1 MENVIQNQEEFKQ
14 EIIAQ
19 AKAEITVVDQVSY
32 IAANDLIGK
41 LQSVRKEVI
50 ARFKD
55 PKAKAAEA
63 HKAVCALEKS
73 FLEPVDEKI
82 RLLKDSTTAWY
93 AAEQR
98 RLEAEAERQRNEAEE
113 YVRLA
118 ADAESNGD
126 SDTASAAVFEAV
138 MAKAE
143 VTAMPKVAGTSMRE
157 TWEAVVFDESKVPR
171 EYLMVNLSALNA
183 VAKATKGKAAIPGVK
198 FEKKYINST
207 RSK

>member
-19 AKAEITVVDQVSY
+19 AKTEITVTDQATF

-41 LQSVRKEVI
+41 LQTVKKEVI

-63 HKAVCALEKS
+63 HKAVCELEKS
-73 FLEPVDEKI
+73 FLAPVEEKI

-98 RLEAEAERQRNEAEE
+98 RIDAEEERQRKESDAYAE
-113 YVRLA
+113 LA

-126 SDTASAAVFEAV
+126 SDTAAAAVFEAV

-143 VTAMPKVAGTSMRE
+143 VTAMPKVSGTAMRE
-157 TWEAVVFDESKVPR
+157 TWEAVVIDEDKVPR
-171 EYLMVNLSALNA
+171 EYMMVNLSALNA
-183 VAKATKGKAAIPGVK
+183 VAKAAKGKVAIPGVK

>member
-19 AKAEITVVDQVSY
+19 AKAEITVVDQASY

-41 LQSVRKEVI
+41 LQTVRKEVI
-50 ARFKD
+50 ARFKE
-55 PKAKAAEA
+55 PKSKAAEA
-63 HKAVCALEKS
+63 HKAVCELEKS
-73 FLEPVDEKI
+73 FLAPVDEKI

-98 RLEAEAERQRNEAEE
+98 RKEAESERQCKESEQYAELAAEAE
-113 YVRLA
+113 
-118 ADAESNGD
+118 SCGD
-126 SDTASAAVFEAV
+126 GDTATAAVFEAV

-143 VTAMPKVAGTSMRE
+143 VTAMPKVAGTVMRE
-157 TWEAVVFDESKVPR
+157 TWKAVVIDENKVPR
-171 EYLMVNLSALNA
+171 EYLMVNLGALDA
-183 VAKATKGKAAIPGVK
+183 VAKATKGKIAIPGVK
-198 FEKKYINST
+198 FEKVYINST

>member
-1 MENVIQNQEEFKQ
+1 MENVIQNQEDFKQ

-19 AKAEITVVDQVSY
+19 AKTEITVTNQATF

-41 LQSVRKEVI
+41 LQTVKKEVI

-63 HKAVCALEKS
+63 HKAVCELEKS
-73 FLEPVDEKI
+73 FLAPVEEKI

-98 RLEAEAERQRNEAEE
+98 RIEAEEERQRKESEAYAE
-113 YVRLA
+113 LA

-126 SDTASAAVFEAV
+126 SDTAAAAVFEAV

-143 VTAMPKVAGTSMRE
+143 VTAMPKVSGTAMRE
-157 TWEAVVFDESKVPR
+157 TWEAVVIDEDKVPR
-171 EYLMVNLSALNA
+171 EYMMVNLSALNA
-183 VAKATKGKAAIPGVK
+183 VAKAAKGKVAIPGVK